1 MNKKI
6 IKIICWVALFLIIN
20 QWYGLTNTYAYT
32 IDSSWVIIDTNV
44 LGTNYLNNYI
54 NNQISNSG
62 GNIKFYI
69 KDGTY
74 NLSGSIII
82 DEPNVVIHGE
92 SNTNTKLIQ
101 TNSSTNTI
109 KITQGNVNISNLY
122 IDGSNGYAAVNAS
135 NHQYVHDVSL
145 EDCIIYGSSLNSA
158 ILFSGDNTNISMDNS
173 IQRNEIHAPTGSI
186 AGSDKDGIALYYQE
200 NAIIKDNTLIGSR
213 IGLNV
218 CEDSKVLNNIIED
231 SVSGGI
237 RATIPAQNND
247 ISYNT
252 IKNIKDSGITVV
264 KENSGDSNDIRADGI
279 TITNN
284 TIDNSQYFGI
294 EVRNLESAII
304 SDNKISNIY
313 YEGIYLL
320 YSDKLSVENN
330 TILNCGLTSSDNPWN
345 SSLSSGIFLDTGV
358 KDSNIES
365 NTIHNDSLCPYGIRI
380 QPIADDHSGNTNN
393 LNSGNYIT
401 DNIVNGNFEEGIS
414 VNKASN
420 ENTTV
425 VTAIPEVT
433 VSVTDNS
440 VKLNW
445 NEISGVTDY
454 EVEVCGNSDW
464 NGSTILLTNDT
475 TFEDSGLPD
484 NSIRYYRVRM
494 EYGNWSNEI
503 TAITSE
509 APQNLLASP
518 TQNSINLIWDPVP
531 GAEEYEVEADGNIIN
546 NSGSTSYTHT
556 GLASSSTH
564 KYRVRVKTKNGVTIN
579 GPWSTI
585 SISTLP
591 ATVTTSQQIS
601 SSDENNSTTT
611 PPAVLP
617 PHNGG
622 GTTTPSDGNNSG
634 KPRNNNSSTHHHRK
648 IEKQSVEISLE
659 DYKNLY
665 YKENLI
671 NDYDENKL
679 KRMLIYTFNRQ
690 YWLRIK
696 VYKDNQVIS
705 EYDFNIMSIPENLFT
720 ESDINHIALD
730 KNDNIDTILVK
741 DFLDINKVN
750 KKDDGFTQYSIVDES
765 NLSIDNSEIKLQ
777 KNYKQ
782 LKIINLISR
791 K

>member
-82 DEPNVVIHGE
+82 DEPNVVIYGE

-109 KITQGNVNISNLY
+109 EITQGNVNISNLY
-122 IDGSNGYAAVNAS
+122 IDGSNGYLVVHAS

-145 EDCIIYGSSLNSA
+145 EDCIIYGSSLNPA
-158 ILFSGDNTNISMDNS
+158 ILFSGDSTNISMNNS
-173 IQRNEIHAPTGSI
+173 IQRNEIHAPTGLVS
-186 AGSDKDGIALYYQE
+186 GSDKDGIAFYYQQS
-200 NAIIKDNTLIGSR
+200 AIIQDNTVIGSR

-218 CEDSKVLNNIIED
+218 CEDSKVLYNTIED
-231 SVSGGI
+231 SAAGGI
-237 RATIPAQNND
+237 RATIPAKNND
-247 ISYNT
+247 ISYNKIT
-252 IKNIKDSGITVV
+252 NIKDSGITVV

-284 TIDNSQYFGI
+284 VIENSQYFGV
-294 EVRNLESAII
+294 EVSNLENSTI
-304 SDNKISNIY
+304 SNNEISNIY

-320 YSDKLSVENN
+320 YSDKLLVENN
-330 TILNCGLTSSDNPWN
+330 IISDCGLTSSNNPWN

-358 KDSNIES
+358 KDTNIKN
-365 NTIHNDSLCPYGIRI
+365 NTIHNDNLCTYGIRI
-380 QPIADDHSGNTNN
+380 QPIADDPSGNTNN
-393 LNSGNYIT
+393 LNSGNYIG
-401 DNIVNGNFEEGIS
+401 DNIVTGNFEEGIS
-414 VNKASN
+414 ANTVSN
-420 ENTTV
+420 ENTIVTTV
-425 VTAIPEVT
+425 IPEIT
-433 VSVTDNS
+433 VAVTDNS

-454 EVEVCGNSDW
+454 EVEVCENSDW
-464 NGSTILLTNDT
+464 SGGRIVSTNDT
-475 TFEDSGLPD
+475 TFEDSGLTD
-484 NSIRYYRVRM
+484 NSTHYYRVRM
-494 EYGNWSNEI
+494 KYGNWSNEI
-503 TAITSE
+503 IAITSE

-518 TQNSINLIWDPVP
+518 TQSSINLTWDPVP
-531 GAEEYEVEADGNIIN
+531 NADGYEIEVDGNIIN
-546 NSGSTSYTHT
+546 NGGSTSYTQS

-564 KYRVRVKTKNGVTIN
+564 NYRVRVKTKNGVVIN
-579 GPWSTI
+579 GPWSEI

-591 ATVTTSQQIS
+591 ATVTTSQQTS
-601 SSDENNSTTT
+601 PSNGGETTT
-611 PPAVLP
+611 PPVVSP
-617 PHNGG
+617 PKNGG
-622 GTTTPSDGNNSG
+622 GTTTPPAVSPPKNGGGTTTPIDGNNGG
-634 KPRNNNSSTHHHRK
+634 KSSNNSSSTHHHRK
-648 IEKQSVEISLE
+648 KEKQSVEILLE
-659 DYKNLY
+659 DRKNLY

-690 YWLRIK
+690 YLLRIK
-696 VYKDNQVIS
+696 IYKGNQVIS
-705 EYDFNIMSIPENLFT
+705 EYDFNIMSIPENSFT
-720 ESDINHIALD
+720 ESDIKHIALD

-765 NLSIDNSEIKLQ
+765 NLSIG
-777 KNYKQ
+777 
-782 LKIINLISR
+782 
-791 K
+791 